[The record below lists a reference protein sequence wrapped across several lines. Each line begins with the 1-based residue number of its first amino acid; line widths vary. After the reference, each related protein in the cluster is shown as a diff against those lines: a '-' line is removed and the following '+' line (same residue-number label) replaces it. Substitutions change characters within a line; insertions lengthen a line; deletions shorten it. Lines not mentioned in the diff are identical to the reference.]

1 MGLTRNFACIT
12 GQWQRHWLVAVLV
25 TASVLIAAACGG
37 SSTTTDQ
44 DTAPAQVNTPVP
56 ATAVPATSVPTAI
69 PAIAGQTFE
78 FPLVPDWVSKG
89 KYQAMVLQGVNRTN
103 PGQWDVHSCGSLSS
117 CLHPSSMQFNGL
129 VHHDPSNP
137 INIICDLCESW
148 EVSPDGAIYT
158 FKIREANWHDGQPVT
173 AEDIKFSFDRI
184 TLPDAGRARTS
195 ALRTFYEYQSAKV
208 LDEHTVEIPLKF
220 PGPLFLINLSSEYM
234 KMYPKH
240 ASENLS
246 SDDANLPGKLIGS
259 GPWKLKDFQP
269 QVSIEYEKNADYFK
283 ERRPF
288 FDGMNFAHI
297 RDFNRLLAA
306 LQVGQAFTTAGPSI
320 GSYGNENSLKLQEET
335 DGRVQSR
342 MIPDAVQ
349 RYLVLHSNKPPFDD
363 PRMRR
368 AVYLAIDRQEI
379 RDVLMCADG
388 YGCFGSQGTFLPQKG
403 GFNVE
408 PASELAQEPG
418 WRQPKDQD
426 FAEAKTLMAAA
437 GVDGGLKVTLNVS
450 SSPISVRTSELLAE
464 QLRSNI
470 GLNVTLEV
478 VDRAS
483 YGAKAREGAENMDLG
498 SSGVIITD
506 PSDYLNQHFSTGTQK
521 NPDNWTDDGLTAII
535 EAQAKERD
543 PAARLKL
550 FQDAVKILRKGE
562 SHWVPVSWGNSG
574 ALMDYRLQGY
584 VVPESEQILK
594 QWEGIWWDPD
604 AAMPSP

>member
-1 MGLTRNFACIT
+1 MKSTQISGYFKS
-12 GQWQRHWLVAVLV
+12 HWLV
-25 TASVLIAAACGG
+25 SVLAIAALLTAMACGG
-37 SSTTTDQ
+37 S
-44 DTAPAQVNTPVP
+44 TAPE
-56 ATAVPATSVPTAI
+56 ATAVPVQADTPAPPTAIPATSVPTAMPEEAGKTFMF
-69 PAIAGQTFE
+69 PA
-78 FPLVPDWVSKG
+78 VPDWVAKG
-89 KYQAMVLQGVNRTN
+89 KFQAMVLQGVNRTN

-117 CLHPSSMQFNGL
+117 CLHPSSLQFNGL

-137 INIICDLCESW
+137 IEIICDLCESW
-148 EVSPDGAIYT
+148 DVSPDGVVYT

-173 AEDIKFSFDRI
+173 AEDIKYSFDRI

-195 ALRTFYEYQSAKV
+195 ALRTFYEYESAKV
-208 LDEHTVEIPLKF
+208 IDEHTVEIPLKF
-220 PGPLFLINLSSEYM
+220 PGPLFLVNLSSEYM

-240 ASENLS
+240 ASENLTG
-246 SDDANLPGKLIGS
+246 DEANQPGKLIGS

-269 QVSIEYEKNADYFK
+269 QVSLEYERNQDYFK
-283 ERRPF
+283 EGRPF
-288 FDGMNFAHI
+288 FDGLNFAII

-320 GSYGNENSLKLQEET
+320 GSYGNENALKLQQET
-335 DGRVQSR
+335 DGRIQSR

-368 AVYLAIDRQEI
+368 AVYLAIDRREI
-379 RDVLMCADG
+379 RDVIMCAEEF
-388 YGCFGSQGTFLPQKG
+388 GCFGSEGTFLPQKG

-408 PASELAQEPG
+408 PSDELAQEPG

-437 GVDGGLKVTLNVS
+437 GYADGSKVTLNLS
-450 SSPISVRTSELLAE
+450 SSPVSVRTSELLAE

-470 GLNVTLEV
+470 GLDVTLDV

-521 NPDNWTDDGLTAII
+521 NPENWTDDGLTAII
-535 EAQAKERD
+535 AAQAEERD
-543 PAARLKL
+543 PSARLKL

-594 QWEGIWWDPD
+594 QWEAIWWDPD
-604 AAMPSP
+604 AVIPSP